1 MKRKFIAGLT
11 TFWLLVAG
19 TVGIAGAGL
28 IGDDMSARVRGTSQG
43 NWELGLGDSVGVPG
57 GFVSTNGDDPWVNQT
72 YSFTLTYDAVT
83 GRATFQVTGN
93 GFTSTQLISPD
104 YDIAGYGFSGIN
116 LALKDRGTTE
126 LILSNL
132 SLNGNA
138 IGSSYT
144 ATTTSSTYSLYSGS
158 LLTNISLTG
167 QFVMTG
173 DYVRNEE
180 GTKFDLNL
188 TGAAA
193 PVPEPATMLLL
204 GSGLAGLGAFRKRFK
219 K

>member
-11 TFWLLVAG
+11 TVWLLVAG

-28 IGDDMSARVRGTSQG
+28 IGDDLSARVKGTQSG
-43 NWELGLGDSVGVPG
+43 NWELGLGDSVGG
-57 GFVSTNGDDPWVNQT
+57 SSFVSTTGDDPWLNQT
-72 YSFTLTYDAVT
+72 YSFTLTYDAAT

-104 YDIAGYGFSGIN
+104 YDIEGYGFSGIT
-116 LALKDRGTTE
+116 LGLRDRGTTE

-132 SLNGNA
+132 FLNGNT

-144 ATTTSSTYSLYSGS
+144 ATTTYSTVSLYSGP
-158 LLTNISLTG
+158 LLTDIILTG

-173 DYVRNEE
+173 DYVKNGE

-204 GSGLAGLGAFRKRFK
+204 GSGLAGFGAFRKRFK